1 MDYLR
6 VIPYQYVP
14 TKPRRRSEH
23 PTTSVCVP
31 FNARHDQQRIKQ
43 GISPQK
49 AIQVSTSGVPRDAR
63 AAGETGRHESIQGM
77 TIGDPEA
84 EGAREPTA
92 FPSVEAPSGGSVL
105 GQDAPGWEISNNQ
118 FEVIGKPNLLARPRS
133 RP

>member
-1 MDYLR
+1 MDSLR

-23 PTTSVCVP
+23 PTTSIGVP

-49 AIQVSTSGVPRDAR
+49 AIQVSTSGVPRDAC
-63 AAGETGRHESIQGM
+63 AAGETGRHRGVQSM
-77 TIGDPEA
+77 TIGDPEE
-84 EGAREPTA
+84 EGARKPTA
-92 FPSVEAPSGGSVL
+92 FPSVEAPSGSSVL
-105 GQDAPGWEISNNQ
+105 SEDALGWEISNNQ
-118 FEVIGKPNLLARPRS
+118 FEVTGKPNLQAGPRS